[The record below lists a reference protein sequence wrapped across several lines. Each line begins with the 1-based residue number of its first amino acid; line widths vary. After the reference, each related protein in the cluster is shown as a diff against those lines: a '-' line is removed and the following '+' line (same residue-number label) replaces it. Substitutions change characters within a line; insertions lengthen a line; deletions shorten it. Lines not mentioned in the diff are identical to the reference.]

1 MTRWPW
7 RHEPAQA
14 PPHEPSEQERQIT
27 HGLQSLREASVREVM
42 TPRVDVVALPAPVR
56 LADVVAAVR
65 RSGHSH
71 FPVYRDDPDRLVGVL
86 FLKDLFSMDLF
97 PREGPASAREGTAS
111 ALGEVAAPALGAGAG
126 APASLGPPTW
136 ARGRETSEAEISHAD
151 DAGPAASG
159 LSATDRSSPA
169 PTAPASASSAPPRSA
184 PAVPAASIPAAG
196 VLPAAA
202 VSPTAVGP
210 GPAIVGS
217 GPATAGSG
225 PATAGS
231 GPATAGSTSL
241 GPDLDVTKRVREPY
255 VVPESRSA
263 LEVLAE
269 MRRRR
274 RGFAVVV
281 DEYGGF
287 AGVLTVNDLVSE
299 LVGDLRDEFD
309 RTSSPAILRIDA
321 RRFLVDG
328 ACTVSEVREQLGI
341 DIPDGEYV
349 TLGGFLFD
357 VFGRIPEEGDEIEH
371 DGWRLRVT
379 RMDRRRIAKVVVE
392 APSAK
397 VGTAGSESRRADGK

>member
-1 MTRWPW
+1 VKRWPW
-7 RHEPAQA
+7 REREKA
-14 PPHEPSEQERQIT
+14 PPAPQPSEQELQIT

-65 RSGHSH
+65 RSGRSH

-97 PREGPASAREGTAS
+97 AREAAAGNGAATAALRVNGIGVGTNRGGGATDGG
-111 ALGEVAAPALGAGAG
+111 AAGDGDDPVETHRADAGVAAATEGGAV
-126 APASLGPPTW
+126 
-136 ARGRETSEAEISHAD
+136 
-151 DAGPAASG
+151 G
-159 LSATDRSSPA
+159 LSAP
-169 PTAPASASSAPPRSA
+169 
-184 PAVPAASIPAAG
+184 
-196 VLPAAA
+196 
-202 VSPTAVGP
+202 SPT
-210 GPAIVGS
+210 S
-217 GPATAGSG
+217 
-225 PATAGS
+225 
-231 GPATAGSTSL
+231 
-241 GPDLDVTKRVREPY
+241 GPDLDVTRRVREPY
-255 VVPESRSA
+255 VVPETRSA

-309 RTSSPAILRIDA
+309 RSSSPAILRIDA
-321 RRFLVDG
+321 VRFLVDG
-328 ACTVSEVREQLGI
+328 ACAVSEVREQLGI
-341 DIPDGEYV
+341 DLPDGEYV

-357 VFGRIPEEGDEIEH
+357 AFGRIPEEGEVLER
-371 DGWRLRVT
+371 DGWQFRIT
-379 RMDRRRIAKVVVE
+379 RMDRRRIAKVVLE

-397 VGTAGSESRRADGK
+397 LTAVGEVKSPGNGK

>member
-1 MTRWPW
+1 MRWPW
-7 RHEPAQA
+7 RHEPAAA
-14 PPHEPSEQERQIT
+14 PAHEPSEQERQIT

-42 TPRVDVVALPAPVR
+42 TPRVDVVALPAPAR

-97 PREGPASAREGTAS
+97 SRDGSGSFSRDSSGGALPPSEALPPDAALPSDAVAPPAAPPSDA
-111 ALGEVAAPALGAGAG
+111 VAA
-126 APASLGPPTW
+126 
-136 ARGRETSEAEISHAD
+136 AE
-151 DAGPAASG
+151 
-159 LSATDRSSPA
+159 
-169 PTAPASASSAPPRSA
+169 
-184 PAVPAASIPAAG
+184 
-196 VLPAAA
+196 
-202 VSPTAVGP
+202 
-210 GPAIVGS
+210 
-217 GPATAGSG
+217 
-225 PATAGS
+225 
-231 GPATAGSTSL
+231 
-241 GPDLDVTKRVREPY
+241 LDVTKRVREPY
-255 VVPESRSA
+255 VVPETRSA

-309 RTSSPAILRIDA
+309 RSSSPAILRIDA
-321 RRFLVDG
+321 VRFLVDG
-328 ACTVSEVREQLGI
+328 ACAVSEVRDQLHI
-341 DIPDGEYV
+341 NLPDGEYV

-357 VFGRIPEEGDEIEH
+357 AFGRIPEEGDELEF
-371 DGWRLRVT
+371 DGWRLRIT

-392 APSAK
+392 APSAR
-397 VGTAGSESRRADGK
+397 VAAAGSESVPDGK

>member
-1 MTRWPW
+1 
-7 RHEPAQA
+7 
-14 PPHEPSEQERQIT
+14 
-27 HGLQSLREASVREVM
+27 M

-97 PREGPASAREGTAS
+97 PREPAGPGSAGGLGAATAASPDGEASGAR
-111 ALGEVAAPALGAGAG
+111 ALGEAAAGT
-126 APASLGPPTW
+126 P
-136 ARGRETSEAEISHAD
+136 
-151 DAGPAASG
+151 
-159 LSATDRSSPA
+159 
-169 PTAPASASSAPPRSA
+169 
-184 PAVPAASIPAAG
+184 PAAG
-196 VLPAAA
+196 G
-202 VSPTAVGP
+202 SPE
-210 GPAIVGS
+210 
-217 GPATAGSG
+217 
-225 PATAGS
+225 
-231 GPATAGSTSL
+231 
-241 GPDLDVTKRVREPY
+241 LDVTRRVREPY
-255 VVPESRSA
+255 VVPETRSA

-309 RTSSPAILRIDA
+309 RHSSPAILRIDA
-321 RRFLVDG
+321 QRFLVDG
-328 ACTVSEVREQLGI
+328 ACAVSEVRDQLGI
-341 DIPDGEYV
+341 DLPDGEYV
-349 TLGGFLFD
+349 TLGGYLFD
-357 VFGRIPEEGDEIEH
+357 AFGRIPEEGDVHERG
-371 DGWRLRVT
+371 GWRLRIT

-397 VGTAGSESRRADGK
+397 VGAARDVSNPASGK